1 MAIGLLGK
9 KIGMTQIFR
18 DNGEAVAA
26 TVIEAGPCYVLQ
38 IKTKGKEGYSALQ
51 IGYEEQKEKRF
62 NKPLLGK
69 FKKINL
75 KPLKIIK
82 EVRIDEEEQDRY
94 KIGDEIKT
102 DIFEIG
108 DFVDVTGTSIGK
120 GFQGVV
126 KRWGFSGH
134 PASHGS
140 TIHRAPGSIG
150 ASSTPSRVFKGQ
162 HMPGRMGNKT
172 ITIQNLEVLDVD
184 VDNNLLVVKGSI
196 PGSKGSYLMIRQAK
210 KKKKDKPK
218 QPNLEK
224 KPKEELRESEEK
236 NQKEKLK
243 EKEQRPPEKK

>member
-18 DNGEAVAA
+18 DNGEAVGA

-38 IKTKGKEGYSALQ
+38 IKTKDKEGYSALQ
-51 IGYEEQKEKRF
+51 IGYEKQKEKHL
-62 NKPLLGK
+62 NKPLLGR

-82 EVRIDEEEQDRY
+82 EVRISEEEQDRY
-94 KIGDEIKT
+94 KIGDEVKV

-108 DFVDVTGTSIGK
+108 DFVDVAGISIGK
-120 GFQGVV
+120 GFQGVM
-126 KRWGFSGH
+126 KRWSFSGH

-172 ITIQNLEVLDVD
+172 VTIQNLEVLDVD
-184 VDNNLLVVKGSI
+184 VDNNLLVVKGSV
-196 PGSKGSYLMIRQAK
+196 PGSKRGYLVIRQARK
-210 KKKKDKPK
+210 KNKSK
-218 QPNLEK
+218 QADLGEK
-224 KPKEELRESEEK
+224 SEKSKGRNQKEEL
-236 NQKEKLK
+236 KEKK
-243 EKEQRPPEKK
+243 QEN